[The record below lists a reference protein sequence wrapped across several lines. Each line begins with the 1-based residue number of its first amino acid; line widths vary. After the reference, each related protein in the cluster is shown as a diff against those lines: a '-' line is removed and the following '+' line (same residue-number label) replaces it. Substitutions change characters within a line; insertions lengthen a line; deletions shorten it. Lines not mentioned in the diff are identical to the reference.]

1 MSSIL
6 KRLKSAAEQIPEP
19 IGRYLTKIPFSWRL
33 GHTYTR
39 FRREIER
46 FPNGNT
52 EQERAYI
59 FERVRRITRHA
70 YLNVPF
76 YKAYYNERDFH
87 PGQLN
92 CFNDLQK
99 IPVVTKSD
107 LRNTPL
113 SERSVPERGRMQVN
127 TGGTTGEPLNFYLDA
142 NAFAREWAH
151 MHHIWE
157 TLGYD
162 KTDLKLTFRGK
173 NIGDQ
178 AYAYNVVHNEYTVN
192 GYRPLSSLSGE
203 LLALAEQKNIR
214 YLHGYPSAIYEFARY
229 CKSACP
235 KLAEVLKGT
244 LKGVLLGSEYPA
256 PVYREK
262 IEHVFDTPTLSWYGH
277 SEMAILAYEEHEPF
291 VYGPMHTYGYCEAIP
306 DGSGEYRLVGTAYRN
321 TASPFIRYD
330 TGDRVDKVK
339 TGNGLLREFQIAT
352 GRIGD
357 FIVDKKGH
365 RISLTA
371 LIFGRH
377 HEIFNW
383 ARFVQVRQVEPGEA
397 TVVVTRP
404 MEEREKHDNWSA
416 LFDSSDVDIEFDFE
430 VRNEPVRTS
439 EGKVKLFI

>member
-1 MSSIL
+1 L
-6 KRLKSAAEQIPEP
+6 
-19 IGRYLTKIPFSWRL
+19 GRS
-33 GHTYTR
+33 YTR

-46 FPNGNT
+46 FPNRNT
-52 EQERAYI
+52 EQKRTYI

-70 YLNVPF
+70 YQNVPF
-76 YKAYYNERDFH
+76 YRAYYDERNFH
-87 PGQLN
+87 PGQLKH
-92 CFNDLQK
+92 FDDLQE
-99 IPVVTKSD
+99 IPIVTKSD

-113 SERSVPERGRMQVN
+113 SERSVPERGRMQAN

-142 NAFAREWAH
+142 NAFTREWAH
-151 MHHIWE
+151 MHHIWK
-157 TLGYD
+157 TLDYD
-162 KTDLKLTFRGK
+162 KTDLKMTFRGK

-178 AYAYNVVHNEYTVN
+178 AYAYNVVHNEYIVN

-203 LLALAEQKNIR
+203 LLVLAEQKDFR

-229 CKSACP
+229 CESACS
-235 KLAEVLKGT
+235 KLADVLKHT
-244 LKGVLLGSEYPA
+244 LEGVLLGSEYPA

-262 IEHVFDTPTLSWYGH
+262 IEHVFATPTLSWYGH
-277 SEMAILAYEEHEPF
+277 SEMAILAYEEREPF
-291 VYGPMHTYGYCEAIP
+291 VYEPMQTYGYCEAIP
-306 DGSGEYRLVGTAYRN
+306 SGGEYRLVGTTYHN

-404 MEEREKHDNWSA
+404 MEERGEVEDWST
-416 LFDSSDVDIEFDFE
+416 LFDSNGVDISFDFE
-430 VRNEPVRTS
+430 VRDEPVRTS
-439 EGKVKLFI
+439 QGKIQLLLQSNG